1 MNTNIRKVIQFEA
14 ITPLSIG
21 AGNDK
26 DWIYSMDYIINDKKI
41 YVIEM
46 GKVISAGVDIKEYC
60 ELLQNNATEDLEHL
74 LKSKIAAV
82 SQHSDKIFDA
92 PIENY
97 RDSVK
102 TFIRTNG
109 APYIPGSSLKG
120 ALRSA
125 ISNYL
130 LENISKVNYKSGR
143 FKTLIPDK
151 KPGNYKETDIFG
163 EVKDGEDFMRFVQVG
178 DIKVGATI
186 LLNTKVFNLMG
197 GKNQWSGGWKQSSR
211 KTVTTFNPEGFNTI
225 YECIR
230 PQEKAEGSITFA
242 TNAFEIMQGKLMVS
256 KQHKQDLMDKQYGL
270 TQWFHVVNQH
280 TLSYLQKELAFFK
293 AYPTARTTEIETC
306 ILRLISSINDSKD
319 AYCVLKMAAG
329 SGYHTITGDWNQ
341 YSDDYVNNG
350 KWEDQYEM
358 KRMGIALDHK
368 NKHRYKSRRIVEY
381 DGKLQLM
388 GFVKLTAL

>member
-1 MNTNIRKVIQFEA
+1 MNTNIRKNIQFEA
-14 ITPLSIG
+14 ITPISIG
-21 AGNDK
+21 AGSDY
-26 DWIYSMDYIINDKKI
+26 DWIYGMDYIINDQKL

-46 GKVISAGVDIKEYC
+46 SKVIRAGVDIEEYC
-60 ELLQNNATEDLEHL
+60 GLLQNQAIGELERL
-74 LKSKIAAV
+74 MKSKIASI
-82 SQHSDKIFDA
+82 SQSPDKIFDA
-92 PIENY
+92 PIEDY
-97 RDSVK
+97 RDPVK

-109 APYIPGSSLKG
+109 VPYIPGSSLKG
-120 ALRSA
+120 ALRS
-125 ISNYL
+125 IVTNYL
-130 LENISKVNYKSGR
+130 LENINKVNYKNGR

-151 KPGNYKETDIFG
+151 KPGKYKDADIFG
-163 EVKDGEDFMRFVQVG
+163 EVKDGEDFMRFIQVS
-178 DIKVGATI
+178 DIKVGTTI
-186 LLNTKVFNLMG
+186 LLNTKVFNLQG
-197 GKNQWSGGWKQSSR
+197 EGDQWSGGWKLSGS
-211 KTVTTFNPEGFNTI
+211 KTTTTFCPKGFNTI
-225 YECIR
+225 YECIC

-242 TNAFEIMQGKLMVS
+242 TNAFDLMQSKLTVS
-256 KQHKQDLMDKQYGL
+256 TQRKQNLMDKQYGL

-293 AYPTARTTEIETC
+293 AYPTDRTAEIETC

-381 DGKLQLM
+381 NGNLQLM
-388 GFVKLTAL
+388 GFVKLTPL